1 MFLFEY
7 TVSSMQPL
15 FVIIVVGGPAG
26 KESRSDVGQ
35 VRQYLRHS

>member
-7 TVSSMQPL
+7 TVCMQPL